1 MKKRVFALLATLIL
15 TFAFTA
21 NCFAAPS
28 PKENELPTQEEPTND
43 PSAVPSVD
51 DPTIDPTKSPK
62 TGVGVAGAFVA
73 IITAS
78 GVALTAK
85 KKYSDAE

>member
-1 MKKRVFALLATLIL
+1 MKKRLFALLATLIL
-15 TFAFTA
+15 TFAFSA
-21 NCFAAPS
+21 NCFAAISPS
-28 PKENELPTQEEPTND
+28 VTELPSAEKTTKD
-43 PSAVPSVD
+43 PDENSA
-51 DPTIDPTKSPK
+51 ISPK

-78 GVALTAK
+78 GVALAAK

>member
-15 TFAFTA
+15 TFAFSV

-28 PKENELPTQEEPTND
+28 PSVKPLPTNEAPTRNPGAD
-43 PSAVPSVD
+43 GD
-51 DPTIDPTKSPK
+51 DNGENKSPK
-62 TGVGVAGAFVA
+62 TGVDLAGAFVA

-78 GVALTAK
+78 GVALAAK
-85 KKYSDAE
+85 KKYSEVE

>member
-1 MKKRVFALLATLIL
+1 MKKRLFALLATLIL
-15 TFAFTA
+15 TFAFSV
-21 NCFAAPS
+21 NCFAAASPS
-28 PKENELPTQEEPTND
+28 VTELPTTKQ
-43 PSAVPSVD
+43 
-51 DPTIDPTKSPK
+51 PTKGNKSHVSPK
-62 TGVGVAGAFVA
+62 TGVGVSGAFVA